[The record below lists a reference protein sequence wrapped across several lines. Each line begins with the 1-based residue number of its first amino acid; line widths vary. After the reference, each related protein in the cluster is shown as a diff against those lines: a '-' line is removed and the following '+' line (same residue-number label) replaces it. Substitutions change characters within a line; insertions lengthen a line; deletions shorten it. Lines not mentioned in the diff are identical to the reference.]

1 MKHYRPISRTP
12 AAAASAL
19 ATKIEFK
26 TSLSNTVL
34 GGTTLLADSL
44 TTIASGWLQNS
55 LYNNLS
61 TIVEIV
67 FEDIG
72 DIFGGGGGGGGAG
85 A

>member
-12 AAAASAL
+12 AVATSAL

-26 TSLSNTVL
+26 MSLSNTVL
-34 GGTTLLADSL
+34 GGTSLLADNFA
-44 TTIASGWLQNS
+44 TIASGWFQNA
-55 LYNNLS
+55 LNFGEII
-61 TIVEIV
+61 TIV

-72 DIFGGGGGGGGAG
+72 DIFGGGGGGGGGGAG

>member
-12 AAAASAL
+12 AAATSAL

-26 TSLSNTVL
+26 TSLSNTLV
-34 GGTTLLADSL
+34 GGTGLLTDNFA
-44 TTIASGWLQNS
+44 TIASGLFQNA
-55 LYNNLS
+55 LNFGE
-61 TIVEIV
+61 IVTLV